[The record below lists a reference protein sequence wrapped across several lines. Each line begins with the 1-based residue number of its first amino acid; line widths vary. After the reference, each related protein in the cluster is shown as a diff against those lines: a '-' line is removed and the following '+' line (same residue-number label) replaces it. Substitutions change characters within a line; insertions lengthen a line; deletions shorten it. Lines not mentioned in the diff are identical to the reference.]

1 MTNDHPR
8 PDRDPGWWES
18 IQAKLDAAPEPSTE
32 LCERVGAVMAGHL
45 STAKRPPQDDLGRAL
60 KRRVG

>member
-1 MTNDHPR
+1 MTTADNR
-8 PDRDPGWWES
+8 PSRDPGWWES

-32 LCERVGAVMAGHL
+32 LCERIGAVVATHL